1 MSQAKTETIAGIIVL
16 GVLAALAYPA
26 VRLTQRDFL
35 GGGGYRLMAQFDT
48 VGGLERGAAVEI
60 AGVPVGQVES
70 VRLDHKD
77 YADVTMRIANGAVLH
92 DDAVAAVKSTGL
104 MGGEYVSIAPGT
116 STNIVERGGRLRN
129 TQDAINLEDLMAQLI
144 QGKV

>member
-1 MSQAKTETIAGIIVL
+1 
-16 GVLAALAYPA
+16 
-26 VRLTQRDFL
+26 
-35 GGGGYRLMAQFDT
+35 
-48 VGGLERGAAVEI
+48 
-60 AGVPVGQVES
+60 
-70 VRLDHKD
+70 
-77 YADVTMRIANGAVLH
+77 
-92 DDAVAAVKSTGL
+92 